1 MAGKLTFPSIYLL
14 PGRLPTDE
22 FETLQKQIP
31 SLTTDA
37 SKADIFLGTLSNKER
52 AQFEL
57 RRLGIATI
65 ELRKPGKRAR
75 SAPTRTPAAAPP
87 AAKRR
92 KLGGRSPVPI
102 VISSSSDDDGVQV
115 VAPPEPILKVVKL
128 SWFTD
133 SVARG
138 EVLPLDDGYMVYE
151 GRRVQPEPTVEPS
164 TFSSPVPRSDDI
176 LQRAQADA
184 AAAGGHGSAPFQ
196 SPRRTKLDTGAPLPR
211 PSLIRQ
217 STSDMDEMQTLPP
230 IPDFLHTTYSCQRS
244 TPVHCPNDKFVDA
257 LKTIR
262 VARQLTGDKIG
273 IRAYSTAIATIAAY
287 PYKLSTPRE
296 VSRLRGCG
304 PKTAELFREFQ
315 ANGGHVREAETDET
329 DARLAVL
336 RLFYNIW
343 GVADTTA
350 RAFYNK
356 GWRDLDDV
364 IEYGWAELTRVQQI
378 GVKYYDEL
386 QDPLT
391 RVQVEAIADRVLQ
404 HATNLQE
411 GFQMVIVGGYRRGK
425 ELSGD
430 VDILISHPDEAA
442 THLFIGRLVLSLEQA
457 GLVTHTL
464 TLSTANSER
473 GQEAV
478 SWKGNAPKHNLDSQS
493 GGGGGGGGG
502 GGFDTLDKALVV
514 WQEPMEAEDGEEDA
528 KTDAEPAKKKNTN
541 PHRRV
546 DIIVSPWKTVG
557 CAVLGW
563 SSGTTF
569 QRDLRRYCK
578 YEKGLRF
585 DSSGARSRTDGS
597 VVDLEGYYGGDP
609 APDMLTAERRVF
621 DALGLEFRP
630 PNERCTG

>member
-1 MAGKLTFPSIYLL
+1 MAGNLSFPSIYLL
-14 PGRLPTDE
+14 PGRLPKDE
-22 FETLQKQIP
+22 LEKLQKQIP
-31 SLTTDA
+31 SLTADT

-75 SAPTRTPAAAPP
+75 TAPTPAAAPP
-87 AAKRR
+87 ASKRR

-176 LQRAQADA
+176 LLRAQADA
-184 AAAGGHGSAPFQ
+184 VAAGGHSSAPFR
-196 SPRRTKLDTGAPLPR
+196 SPRRTKLGTTAPPPR

-217 STSDMDEMQTLPP
+217 STSDVDEMQTLPP

-244 TPVHCPNDKFVDA
+244 TPVHCPNDKFVET

-296 VSRLRGCG
+296 VSRLPGCG

-478 SWKGNAPKHNLDSQS
+478 SWKGNAPKHNLNSQ
-493 GGGGGGGGG
+493 GGGGGGGGA
-502 GGFDTLDKALVV
+502 GFDTLDKALVV
-514 WQEPMEAEDGEEDA
+514 WQEPMETEDGDRDP
-528 KTDAEPAKKKNTN
+528 KTDAEPAKRKNTN